1 MAWSE
6 MAGQAPLTLSE
17 TISRASE
24 RDFAIQAQRWNLNAG
39 EARIQEISFRDGW
52 EAFLEGEQ
60 DFIQGNRL
68 EKRDASLGR
77 SVRRV
82 HDNLKEDE
90 WMIQGGLQKRFWG
103 ASHDREADIAV
114 ERLDQ
119 LDRLTDLAKARQDKA
134 FEAAEAYLSV
144 YEGSLLSAL
153 IAEQIA
159 YASEVARIF
168 ETRSA
173 QGEEIELA
181 VREARLDLSQLTQ
194 RLRRLEFSSK
204 RKLAFLQDLLERPN
218 LEASELAAPEVPG
231 RSEIESATLESLIA
245 HAYERRAGFQ
255 SAEVALDYSE
265 RFAAE
270 HAGVYP
276 DVDLKLTLGYHD
288 HGRDFSDESR
298 SDEFGEVE
306 LGGGITIPLGIVSR
320 NQVRKQRFQNEAQ
333 ARAFKLADQR
343 RKTKD
348 AVMDAHGDYLLAV
361 QECRIQEQRLENTCE
376 RLRVLELTAE
386 QLPDLA
392 GANADLQ
399 IYRARSSLL
408 EVRSDVQ
415 RAEHARLSALLLL
428 SAESG
433 YLLDE
438 SELIEEIRSAQ
449 P

>member
-1 MAWSE
+1 LFSGM
-6 MAGQAPLTLSE
+6 P
-17 TISRASE
+17 
-24 RDFAIQAQRWNLNAG
+24 
-39 EARIQEISFRDGW
+39 
-52 EAFLEGEQ
+52 
-60 DFIQGNRL
+60 
-68 EKRDASLGR
+68 
-77 SVRRV
+77 
-82 HDNLKEDE
+82 
-90 WMIQGGLQKRFWG
+90 
-103 ASHDREADIAV
+103 
-114 ERLDQ
+114 
-119 LDRLTDLAKARQDKA
+119 ARQ
-134 FEAAEAYLSV
+134 
-144 YEGSLLSAL
+144 SLVNDPVVMA
-153 IAEQIA
+153 
-159 YASEVARIF
+159 
-168 ETRSA
+168 A